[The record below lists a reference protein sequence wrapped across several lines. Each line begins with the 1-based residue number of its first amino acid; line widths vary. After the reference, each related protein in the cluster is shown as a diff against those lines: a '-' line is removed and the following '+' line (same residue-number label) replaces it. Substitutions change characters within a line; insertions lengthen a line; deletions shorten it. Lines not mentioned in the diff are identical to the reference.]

1 MQLLILGGTVFLG
14 RHIVE
19 AALDRG
25 HTVTLFNRG
34 ESNPDLYPDVEQLR
48 GDRDANLPALEGR
61 RWDAVIDTCGFVP
74 RVVQASA
81 EWLADATDYYTFIS
95 SLSVYSD
102 LERSG
107 IDESG
112 PITTLP
118 PEVVAGLT
126 DYRYSDEHYGPLKA
140 LCEAAAER
148 AMPGRVLVVRPGLIV
163 GPHDPTDRFTYWLHR
178 IARGGAV
185 LAPGDPAAAVRFIDV
200 RDLAIWLVQMV
211 ETHQTGTFNANGP
224 TESLTLGQLFSECR
238 RVSGS
243 DAHCVWVDESFLLA
257 AGVTPWREL
266 PLWIPDP
273 AEKGFWHFN
282 YRKAI
287 LAGLISRPLTETIH
301 DTLVWESGR
310 PAPRQWRAGLTPERE
325 QQLLEA
331 WAARSRTG

>member
-14 RHIVE
+14 RHLVE
-19 AALDRG
+19 EALGRG
-25 HTVTLFNRG
+25 HAVTLFNRG
-34 ESNPDLYPDVEQLR
+34 QSNPDLYPNVEQLR
-48 GDRDANLPALEGR
+48 GDRDADLSALAGR
-61 RWDAVIDTCGFVP
+61 HWDAVIDTCGFVP

-81 EWLADATDYYTFIS
+81 ERLAGATDHYTFIS

-112 PITTLP
+112 TVSTLP

-126 DYRYSDEHYGPLKA
+126 GYSYRDEHYSPLKA
-140 LCEAAAER
+140 LCEEAAER

-178 IARGGAV
+178 IALGGAV
-185 LAPGDPAAAVRFIDV
+185 LAPGNPTEAVRFIDV
-200 RDLAIWLVQMV
+200 RDLALWLVKMV
-211 ETHQTGTFNANGP
+211 EAGRTGTFNANGP
-224 TESLTLGQLFSECR
+224 TDSLTLGQLFSECR

-243 DAHCVWVDESFLLA
+243 DAHCVWVDESFLLE
-257 AGVTPWREL
+257 AGVTPWSDL
-266 PLWIPDP
+266 PLWISSSN
-273 AEKGFWHFN
+273 EKGFWHFD

-287 LAGLISRPLTETIH
+287 ASSLISRPLAETIR
-301 DTLVWESGR
+301 DTLTWESGR

-325 QQLLEA
+325 RELLEA
-331 WAARSRTG
+331 WAARSRAG